1 LTRLFAAELLKLRTL
16 RGTWGYVLTVIGLAA
31 LIAAGTIGGATQ
43 GERLGLNF
51 QSDLVRNTAHVTT
64 LIALLFGLALVT
76 TEFRHGTIT
85 PALLVTPRRSVL
97 VVTKLLAGSAAGFA
111 LALTALVVV
120 AGIAVVWLSA
130 VDVPLRLGDAS
141 GPAGRVLV
149 AALVAGA
156 LGAAYGGV
164 IHAQVPALVGALIW
178 LLVAEPLL
186 AALLSLLDVGG
197 VADYLPASTIFAIS
211 DSTIGGLAFL
221 PATGVGLGHIAAA
234 MTLALV
240 RTERR
245 DIT

>member
-43 GERLGLNF
+43 DERLAFNF

-149 AALVAGA
+149 AAFVAGA

-197 VADYLPASTIFAIS
+197 VADYLPASTIYAIS

-221 PATGVGLGHIAAA
+221 PATGVGLGHVAAA